1 MIRNLKSN
9 PGVKVTIVGAVVNIL
24 LAALKFFAG
33 TLGKSAAMVAD
44 AFHSLS
50 DLLTDIIVAFTHEIG
65 RIPKDAEERIVCTVA
80 ATVFSIT
87 SNPRETIS
95 AVFCWMGRSSSSVL
109 TRFQKVFPWAL
120 IYSIS
125 GPLPSQERG
134 TIRTRVREY

>member
-9 PGVKVTIVGAVVNIL
+9 PGIKVTVAGAVVNIL

-65 RIPKDAEERIVCTVA
+65 RIPKDA
-80 ATVFSIT
+80 
-87 SNPRETIS
+87 
-95 AVFCWMGRSSSSVL
+95 
-109 TRFQKVFPWAL
+109 K
-120 IYSIS
+120 
-125 GPLPSQERG
+125 PS
-134 TIRTRVREY
+134 